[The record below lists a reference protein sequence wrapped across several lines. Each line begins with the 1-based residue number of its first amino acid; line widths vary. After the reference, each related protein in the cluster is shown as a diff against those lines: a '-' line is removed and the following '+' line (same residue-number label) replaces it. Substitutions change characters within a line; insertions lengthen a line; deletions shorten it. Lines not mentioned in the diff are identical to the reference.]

1 MATSK
6 NKTSDNYF
14 SQYKANK
21 TWEVNRKRKLA
32 RTLKEQPTNTQVKDA
47 MSGMVYRRKTP
58 TTRQWSANAKRIA
71 QMYKKVAGLFHRDI
85 LSNDP
90 KLQLA
95 ATKLQQANRQ
105 VLPVVNTMQYP
116 SFFALGNRLQGIK

>member
-6 NKTSDNYF
+6 NKTSVNYF

-32 RTLKEQPTNTQVKDA
+32 KVLKDQPNNQQVKDA

-58 TTRQWSANAKRIA
+58 TTRQWSASAKRIA
-71 QMYKKVAGLFHRDI
+71 QMYKKVTGVFHKDI

-95 ATKLQQANRQ
+95 ATKIQQANRQ
-105 VLPVVNTMQYP
+105 VASVVNTMQFP
-116 SFFALGNRLQGIK
+116 SFFALGNRLQGIR

>member
-6 NKTSDNYF
+6 SKTSVNYF

-32 RTLKEQPTNTQVKDA
+32 KVLKDQPNNQQVKDA

-58 TTRQWSANAKRIA
+58 TTRQWSASAKRIA
-71 QMYKKVAGLFHRDI
+71 QMYKKVTGVCSIKTFLAMT
-85 LSNDP
+85 LSCSLPQQRFN
-90 KLQLA
+90 KLIA
-95 ATKLQQANRQ
+95 K
-105 VLPVVNTMQYP
+105 
-116 SFFALGNRLQGIK
+116 

>member
-6 NKTSDNYF
+6 NKASDGYF

-21 TWEVNRKRKLA
+21 TWEVNRKRRLTKV
-32 RTLKEQPTNTQVKDA
+32 LKEQPTNTQVKEA

-58 TTRQWSANAKRIA
+58 NTRQWSASAKRIA
-71 QMYKKVAGLFHRDI
+71 QMYKKVTGLFHKDI

-95 ATKLQQANRQ
+95 ATKLQSKRQ
-105 VLPVVNTMQYP
+105 FAPITNTMEFP

>member
-6 NKTSDNYF
+6 NKTSVNYF

-21 TWEVNRKRKLA
+21 TWEVNRKRRLA
-32 RTLKEQPTNTQVKDA
+32 RTLKEQPTNVQVKDA

-58 TTRQWSANAKRIA
+58 NTRQWSASAKRIA
-71 QMYKKVAGLFHRDI
+71 QMYKKVTGIFHKDI
-85 LSNDP
+85 LSSDP

-95 ATKLQQANRQ
+95 ATKLQQTGRQ
-105 VLPVVNTMQYP
+105 VLPIVHSMRYP